1 MECYV
6 VMEILLLESNELLTI
21 TLNMSL
27 DELFGMLCNRLD
39 RNIFEI
45 KVEITW
51 KMMQNEVSS
60 TRYVDIPIYQEGGD
74 L

>member
-1 MECYV
+1 
-6 VMEILLLESNELLTI
+6 
-21 TLNMSL
+21 
-27 DELFGMLCNRLD
+27 MLCNRLD

-51 KMMQNEVSS
+51 KIMQNEVSS
-60 TRYVDIPIYQEGGD
+60 TRYVDVPIYREGSD

>member
-1 MECYV
+1 LECYV

-27 DELFGMLCNRLD
+27 DELFGMLCNQLD

-45 KVEITW
+45 KVEIT
-51 KMMQNEVSS
+51 
-60 TRYVDIPIYQEGGD
+60 
-74 L
+74 

>member
-1 MECYV
+1 
-6 VMEILLLESNELLTI
+6 MEILLLESNELLTI

-27 DELFGMLCNRLD
+27 DELFGMLCNQLD

-60 TRYVDIPIYQEGGD
+60 TRYVDVPIYREGGD

>member
-1 MECYV
+1 LECYV

-45 KVEITW
+45 KVEIT
-51 KMMQNEVSS
+51 
-60 TRYVDIPIYQEGGD
+60 
-74 L
+74 

>member
-1 MECYV
+1 
-6 VMEILLLESNELLTI
+6 
-21 TLNMSL
+21 MSL

-60 TRYVDIPIYQEGGD
+60 TRYVDVPIYQEGGD